1 MPFRWCCLTVMILLI
16 SPKSCWQDGGEHS
29 IWDDHLLIGRDEED
43 GEGMGE
49 PRWAGVPRLPGAAN
63 LHPAQ
68 VQSMP
73 VHMHRSACLTP

>member
-1 MPFRWCCLTVMILLI
+1 M
-16 SPKSCWQDGGEHS
+16 
-29 IWDDHLLIGRDEED
+29 IGRDEED

-68 VQSMP
+68 VR
-73 VHMHRSACLTP
+73 HHRILPYLHCGAKDKTYV

>member
-1 MPFRWCCLTVMILLI
+1 M
-16 SPKSCWQDGGEHS
+16 
-29 IWDDHLLIGRDEED
+29 IGRDEED

-68 VQSMP
+68 VSPQL
-73 VHMHRSACLTP
+73 VHMCLERASSDAISSDLQAVVAFADVPVMKLTPDLGGFPEFAGG